1 MAIWYRG
8 LCFLPTDDEL
18 FFNYL
23 MRRLNREPLPDPDV
37 VRDCDVYGGG
47 DPWKIFGK
55 DRDEKFYVFTTLKK
69 KNKSRVDRTAGSG
82 TWKGEQS
89 YKIRGSQGE
98 VVGYKKLFTF
108 EPKASSSGEADKA
121 ENGHWIMYEYSK
133 HPHNET
139 ECVLCVISNKY
150 VCRNPHGRVQFE
162 EENRQAKKARPL
174 RDDHTVID
182 VPSTT
187 SPPSTTAT
195 VQAQPSTSPAFDED
209 EVVIPQNGICR
220 ATESPAFHSD
230 RNANALPPTAA
241 NIREDTRLTASS
253 AFGGANAGPLSPT
266 AAPMVDPEWADQLKN
281 MEISPLVKC
290 LLCTVVKQRARA
302 PHARNNVLE
311 SHPEEIAPNWPY

>member
-37 VRDCDVYGGG
+37 IRDRDVYGGG

-89 YKIRGSQGE
+89 YKIKGSQGE

-108 EPKASSSGEADKA
+108 EPKASSSGEAGKA

-133 HPHNET
+133 HPHNQQIH
-139 ECVLCVISNKY
+139 V
-150 VCRNPHGRVQFE
+150 RNPHGRVQFE
-162 EENRQAKKARPL
+162 EESRQAKKARLL
-174 RDDHTVID
+174 RDDHTAVD
-182 VPSTT
+182 VPSAR
-187 SPPSTTAT
+187 SPASTTAT
-195 VQAQPSTSPAFDED
+195 ARAQPSTSPAFDRD
-209 EVVIPQNGICR
+209 RVVTPQNGICYVTKSR
-220 ATESPAFHSD
+220 AFHSD
-230 RNANALPPTAA
+230 RNANSLPPTAA
-241 NIREDTRLTASS
+241 KI
-253 AFGGANAGPLSPT
+253 
-266 AAPMVDPEWADQLKN
+266 MVDPEWAAQLKN
-281 MEISPLVKC
+281 MEISPLVKY
-290 LLCTVVKQRARA
+290 LLCTVVKQRGRA
-302 PHARNNVLE
+302 LHARNNVLE
-311 SHPEEIAPNWPY
+311 SHQEEVAPNWPF

>member
-18 FFNYL
+18 FFDYL

-162 EENRQAKKARPL
+162 EENRQAKKARSL
-174 RDDHTVID
+174 RDDHTAVD
-182 VPSTT
+182 VPSAR
-187 SPPSTTAT
+187 SPPSTTTTAR
-195 VQAQPSTSPAFDED
+195 AQPSTSPAFDKD
-209 EVVIPQNGICR
+209 EVVIPQNGICY

-230 RNANALPPTAA
+230 RNANSLPPTAA

-253 AFGGANAGPLSPT
+253 AFGGANAGPLSPM
-266 AAPMVDPEWADQLKN
+266 AAPMVDPEWAARLKN
-281 MEISPLVKC
+281 MEISPLVKY
-290 LLCTVVKQRARA
+290 LLCTVVKQRAGA
-302 PHARNNVLE
+302 LHARNNVLE